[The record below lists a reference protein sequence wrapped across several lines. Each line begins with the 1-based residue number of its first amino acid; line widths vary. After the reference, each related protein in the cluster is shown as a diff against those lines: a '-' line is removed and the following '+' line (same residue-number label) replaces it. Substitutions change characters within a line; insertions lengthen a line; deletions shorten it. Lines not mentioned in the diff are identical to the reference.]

1 MNLILILLF
10 SIFSLSHCYHLDS
23 SSCGKRSFKIP
34 SPRIV
39 GGRPAKDGEFP
50 WQVSIQIK
58 NKDGSGSGSYI
69 HSCGGIILSENT
81 ILTAAHCLVDQ

>member
-1 MNLILILLF
+1 MNLIFILLF
-10 SIFSLSHCYHLDS
+10 SIFSLSHCYHFD
-23 SSCGKRSFKIP
+23 SSCGKRSLKIP
-34 SPRIV
+34 SLRIV

-50 WQVSIQIK
+50 WQVSIQVK
-58 NKDGSGSGSYI
+58 NQSGSGNYI

>member
-10 SIFSLSHCYHLDS
+10 SIFSLPHCYRLDS
-23 SSCGKRSFKIP
+23 SSCGKRSFKIS

-58 NKDGSGSGSYI
+58 NQIGSGKYI
-69 HSCGGIILSENT
+69 HFCGGIILSENT